1 MEILATWLVSI
12 SSGVSSFDT
21 TGFGQVSHYSKI
33 RHGSGFYSQHITMFS
48 YKKDIMIESNSR
60 ALLPTFLTNC
70 PNGSYFALM
79 ESRFAQNTTPHP
91 CSLLHRRTPLS
102 GICTSTKHPKI
113 HPKTPI
119 FLAWTWKWAKWTTVW
134 ATVDPKWATVDPGNL
149 DPNWARCLKC
159 GQNFSRSGQKKY
171 SHGYLVL

>member
-1 MEILATWLVSI
+1 M
-12 SSGVSSFDT
+12 SSFDT

-70 PNGSYFALM
+70 PDGSHFAQM
-79 ESRFAQNTTPHP
+79 WSRFAQNTILNP
-91 CSLLHRRTPLS
+91 CSLLHRHTPLS
-102 GICTSTKHPKI
+102 GICTNTIHPQI
-113 HPKTPI
+113 HPK
-119 FLAWTWKWAKWTTVW
+119 LAQNTHFPGLNLKVGKMNYRL
-134 ATVDPKWATVDPGNL
+134 GNL

-159 GQNFSRSGQKKY
+159 GQNVSRSGPKNIFTWI
-171 SHGYLVL
+171 SCIVMGTYLD